1 MNIENDDAD
10 LRKLL
15 KPAVVIVFF
24 FFGLLGIR
32 SLTVGF
38 V

>member
-15 KPAVVIVFF
+15 KPVFV
-24 FFGLLGIR
+24 FFGLLGR
-32 SLTVGF
+32 RCLTVGF